1 MRLLNSSKY
10 TRRQLIN
17 AAQRSGDK
25 PTSDFQAFPILTAT
39 LFHAIPGPQSLG
51 IYAVLRQ

>member
-25 PTSDFQAFPILTAT
+25 PTSDFQAFQILTAT